1 VAARAFLGKDSMIL
15 GLFRKKPFRDEAAAL
30 AGAVT
35 AQSRLPAFFL
45 PPYGAPDTFEGRFEV
60 TVLNAGLV
68 LRRLATAEA
77 PGPELAQA
85 TSDALFSLF
94 DDALREKGIS
104 DTGVPKRM
112 KKLAGAF
119 AGRGAAYA
127 SAEGDDA
134 LAEALARNILAGQGD
149 GKPFADYFR
158 RAEAALAATAL
169 ETFLRGEAPFPAP

>member
-1 VAARAFLGKDSMIL
+1 MIF
-15 GLFRKKPFRDEAAAL
+15 GLFRKKPFRDEARAL

-60 TVLNAGLV
+60 TVLNAGLA
-68 LRRLATAEA
+68 LRRLAAAEP

-85 TSDALFSLF
+85 LSDAVFSLF

-127 SAEGDDA
+127 SASEQGDEA
-134 LAEALARNILAGQGD
+134 LAEALARNILAGEGD
-149 GKPFADYFR
+149 GAAFADYVR
-158 RAEAALAATAL
+158 RAEATLAAVPL

>member
-1 VAARAFLGKDSMIL
+1 MIF

-30 AGAVT
+30 AAAVT

-45 PPYGAPDTFEGRFEV
+45 PPYGAADTFEGRFEV
-60 TVLNAGLV
+60 TVLNAGLL
-68 LRRLATAEA
+68 LRRLAGAEA

-85 TSDALFSLF
+85 LSDAVFSLF

-119 AGRGAAYA
+119 SGRGVAYVNAAQESETA
-127 SAEGDDA
+127 LTEALTRNVLGGEGDGA
-134 LAEALARNILAGQGD
+134 A
-149 GKPFADYFR
+149 FSDYFR
-158 RAEAALAATAL
+158 RAEAALAAAPL

>member
-1 VAARAFLGKDSMIL
+1 MIF

-30 AGAVT
+30 AGAIT

-60 TVLNAGLV
+60 MVLNAGLV
-68 LRRLATAEA
+68 LRRLSLAEA

-85 TSDALFSLF
+85 TSDAVFSLF

-119 AGRGAAYA
+119 SGRGAAYVQA
-127 SAEGDDA
+127 AEQGDDA
-134 LAEALARNILAGQGD
+134 LAEALSRNVLSGQGE
-149 GKPFADYFR
+149 GTAFAAYFR
-158 RAEAALAATAL
+158 RAESALSEIPL

>member
-1 VAARAFLGKDSMIL
+1 MIL

-45 PPYGAPDTFEGRFEV
+45 APYGAPDTFEGRFEV
-60 TVLNAGLV
+60 MVLNGGLA
-68 LRRLATAEA
+68 LRRLAAAEA

-85 TSDALFSLF
+85 LSDALFSLF

-119 AGRGAAYA
+119 SGRGIAYTSAAQESEA
-127 SAEGDDA
+127 A
-134 LAEALARNILAGQGD
+134 LAAALARNVLAGQGD
-149 GKPFADYFR
+149 ATAFAEYFR
-158 RAEAALAATAL
+158 RAEAQLAGAPL

>member
-1 VAARAFLGKDSMIL
+1 MIF
-15 GLFRKKPFRDEAAAL
+15 GLFRKKPFKDEALQL

-60 TVLNAGLV
+60 MVLNTGLV
-68 LRRLATAEA
+68 LRHLAKAEA

-85 TSDALFSLF
+85 TSDAVFSLF
-94 DDALREKGIS
+94 DDALREKGVS

-119 AGRGAAYA
+119 AGRGAAYE
-127 SAEGDDA
+127 SAAQQGDDA
-134 LAEALARNILAGQGD
+134 LAAAFARNILAGEGD
-149 GKPFADYFR
+149 GQAFADYFR
-158 RAEAALAATAL
+158 RAETALAEIPV

>member
-1 VAARAFLGKDSMIL
+1 MVF
-15 GLFRKKPFRDEAAAL
+15 GLFRKKPFREEAAAL

-45 PPYGAPDTFEGRFEV
+45 APYGAPDTFEGRFEV
-60 TVLNAGLV
+60 TVLNAGLA
-68 LRRLATAEA
+68 LRRLSGAES

-85 TSDALFSLF
+85 LSDALFSLF
-94 DDALREKGIS
+94 DDALRERGIS

-119 AGRGAAYA
+119 SGRGLAYA
-127 SAEGDDA
+127 SAAQTSEAA
-134 LAEALARNILAGQGD
+134 LAEALARNILAGQGS
-149 GKPFADYFR
+149 GEAFADYFR
-158 RAEAALAATAL
+158 RAEIALAAVPL

>member
-1 VAARAFLGKDSMIL
+1 MIF
-15 GLFRKKPFRDEAAAL
+15 GLFRKKPFKDEAAAL
-30 AGAVT
+30 AGAIT

-60 TVLNAGLV
+60 TVLNAGLL
-68 LRRLATAEA
+68 LRRLTLAEA

-85 TSDALFSLF
+85 TSDAVFSLF

-119 AGRGAAYA
+119 SGRGAAYVQA
-127 SAEGDDA
+127 AGQGDEA
-134 LAEALARNILAGQGD
+134 LAEALARNVLAGRGV
-149 GKPFADYFR
+149 GTAFADYFR
-158 RAEAALAATAL
+158 RAESALAAVPL